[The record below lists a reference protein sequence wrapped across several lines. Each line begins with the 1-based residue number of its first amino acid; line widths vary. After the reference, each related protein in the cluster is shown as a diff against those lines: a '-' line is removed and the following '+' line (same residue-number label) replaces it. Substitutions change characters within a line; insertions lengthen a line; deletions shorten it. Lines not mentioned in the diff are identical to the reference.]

1 DYYCYSIHSSDYH
14 GLF

>member
-1 DYYCYSIHSSDYH
+1 DYYCYSIHSSDYL